1 MLAVSLHRS
10 DARYGL
16 VRASGGDPRLAT
28 GELSMLHYG
37 AVPEPELPG
46 PSWSVVRPRLAG
58 ICGSDLAAVTG
69 HASLYLAALTS
80 YPFVPGHEV
89 VGETDGG
96 ERVVVEP
103 ALGCRVRGLEP
114 PCPPCAAGRPGLCER
129 VNTGDLP
136 VGLQTGYCAG
146 TGGGWGEKL
155 VAHPSQLHPVP
166 DALPDEAAV
175 LIEPFSCAVHAALRA
190 RISPD
195 ERVLVNGAGT
205 MGLLTL
211 AAVRA
216 FASPRQVLVVAKHP
230 VQKEL
235 ARELGADVVISPSE
249 VVQRVR
255 FHTGAVRLEG
265 VSEGR
270 SLLLGGPETTFECTG
285 TAAGLNLAARIT
297 RAGGRLVAVGMPG
310 EVKVD
315 WGPIWQRELS
325 VLGAYAY
332 GTEAPAEDA
341 GRGAGRRTFELALQ
355 AAPSL
360 RLERLVGPLFPLAGY
375 RDAIRHAAAA
385 GSLSAVKVA
394 FDHRVGS
401 STE

>member
-1 MLAVSLHRS
+1 MLAVTLYRS
-10 DARYGL
+10 EARYGL
-16 VRASGGDPRLAT
+16 VRASRGDPRVAT
-28 GELSMLHYG
+28 SELSLLHFG
-37 AVPEPELPG
+37 GVPEPVLPG
-46 PSWSVVRPRLAG
+46 PSWLVVRPRLAG
-58 ICGSDLAAVTG
+58 ICGSDLAAVTW

-89 VGETDGG
+89 VGETDSGD
-96 ERVVVEP
+96 RVVVEP
-103 ALGCRVRGLEP
+103 VLGCRVRGLYP
-114 PCPPCAAGRPGLCER
+114 PCPQCAAGRPGLCER
-129 VNTGDLP
+129 VNSGDVE

-155 VAHPSQLHPVP
+155 VAHHSQLHPVP
-166 DALPDEAAV
+166 DVLSDEAAV

-190 RISPD
+190 RVASD

-216 FASPRQVLVVAKHP
+216 FTTPRQVLVVAKHP

-235 ARELGADVVISPSE
+235 ARALGADVVISPSE

-255 FHTGAVRLEG
+255 FHTGAVRVEG
-265 VSEGR
+265 MVGGR
-270 SLLLGGPETTFECTG
+270 SLLLGGPEVTFECTG
-285 TAAGLNLAARIT
+285 TASGLNLAARLT

-332 GTEAPAEDA
+332 GTERPE
-341 GRGAGRRTFELALQ
+341 RGPRTRRTFELALE
-355 AAPSL
+355 AAPGL

-375 RDAIRHAAAA
+375 RDAIGYASAA
-385 GSLSAVKVA
+385 GSLGAVKVA

-401 STE
+401 SNE

>member
-1 MLAVSLHRS
+1 MLAVTLYRS
-10 DARYGL
+10 EARYGL
-16 VRASGGDPRLAT
+16 VRASRGDPRVAT
-28 GELSMLHYG
+28 SELSLLHFG
-37 AVPEPELPG
+37 GVPEPVLPG
-46 PSWSVVRPRLAG
+46 PSWLVVRPRLAG

-89 VGETDGG
+89 VGETDSGD
-96 ERVVVEP
+96 RVVVEP
-103 ALGCRVRGLEP
+103 VLGCRVRGLYP
-114 PCPPCAAGRPGLCER
+114 PCPQCAAGRPGLCER
-129 VNTGDLP
+129 VNSGDVE

-155 VAHPSQLHPVP
+155 VAHHSQLHPVP
-166 DALPDEAAV
+166 DVLSDEAAV

-190 RISPD
+190 RVASD

-216 FASPRQVLVVAKHP
+216 FTTPRQVLVVAKHP

-235 ARELGADVVISPSE
+235 ARALGADVVISPSE

-255 FHTGAVRLEG
+255 FHTGAVRVEG
-265 VSEGR
+265 MAGGR
-270 SLLLGGPETTFECTG
+270 SLLLGGPEVTFECTG
-285 TAAGLNLAARIT
+285 TASGLNLAARLT

-332 GTEAPAEDA
+332 GTERPE
-341 GRGAGRRTFELALQ
+341 RGPRTRRTFELALE
-355 AAPSL
+355 AAPGL

-375 RDAIRHAAAA
+375 RDAIGYASAA
-385 GSLSAVKVA
+385 GSLGAVKVA

>member
-10 DARYGL
+10 EARYGL
-16 VRASGGDPRLAT
+16 VRASGGNPRIAT
-28 GELSMLHYG
+28 GELSLLEFG
-37 AVPEPELPG
+37 GVPEPVVPG
-46 PSWSVVRPRLAG
+46 PSWLVVRPRLAG

-89 VGETDGG
+89 VGDTDSGD
-96 ERVVVEP
+96 RVVVEP
-103 ALGCRVRGLEP
+103 ALGCRVRGLYP
-114 PCPPCAAGRPGLCER
+114 PCPQCAAGRPGLCER
-129 VNTGDLP
+129 LNSGDIEI
-136 VGLQTGYCAG
+136 GMQTGYCAS

-155 VAHPSQLHPVP
+155 IAHHSQLHEVP
-166 DALPDEAAV
+166 GVLSDEEAV
-175 LIEPFSCAVHAALRA
+175 LIEPFACAVHAALRA
-190 RISPD
+190 RIAPD

-205 MGLLTL
+205 IGLLTL

-216 FASPRQVLVVAKHP
+216 FTAPRQVLVVAKHP

-235 ARELGADVVISPSE
+235 ARALGADVVISPSE
-249 VVQRVR
+249 VMQRVR
-255 FHTGAVRLEG
+255 FHTGAVRVEG
-265 VSEGR
+265 LTGGR
-270 SLLLGGPETTFECTG
+270 SLLLGGPEVTFECTG
-285 TAAGLNLAARIT
+285 TASGLNAAARLT

-332 GTEAPAEDA
+332 GSERAER
-341 GRGAGRRTFELALQ
+341 GRPPRRTFELALE
-355 AAPSL
+355 AAPGL
-360 RLERLVGPLFPLAGY
+360 GLQRLVGPLFPLAGY
-375 RDAIRHAAAA
+375 RDAIEYALGA
-385 GSLSAVKVA
+385 GSLGAVKVA

>member
-1 MLAVSLHRS
+1 M
-10 DARYGL
+10 
-16 VRASGGDPRLAT
+16 
-28 GELSMLHYG
+28 
-37 AVPEPELPG
+37 LPG
-46 PSWSVVRPRLAG
+46 PSWLVVRPRLAG

-89 VGETDGG
+89 VGETDSGD
-96 ERVVVEP
+96 RVVVEP
-103 ALGCRVRGLEP
+103 VLGCRVRGLYP
-114 PCPPCAAGRPGLCER
+114 PCPQCAAGRPGLCER
-129 VNTGDLP
+129 VNSGDVE

-155 VAHPSQLHPVP
+155 VAHHSQLHPVP
-166 DALPDEAAV
+166 DVLSDEAAV

-190 RISPD
+190 RVASD

-216 FASPRQVLVVAKHP
+216 FTTPRQVLVVAKHP

-235 ARELGADVVISPSE
+235 ARALGADVVISPSE

-255 FHTGAVRLEG
+255 FHTGAVRVEG
-265 VSEGR
+265 MAGGR
-270 SLLLGGPETTFECTG
+270 SLLLGGPEVTFECTG
-285 TAAGLNLAARIT
+285 TASGLNLAARLT

-332 GTEAPAEDA
+332 GTERPE
-341 GRGAGRRTFELALQ
+341 RGPRTRRTFELALE
-355 AAPSL
+355 AAPGL
-360 RLERLVGPLFPLAGY
+360 HLERLVGPLFPLAGY
-375 RDAIRHAAAA
+375 RDAIGYASAA
-385 GSLSAVKVA
+385 GSLGAVKVA

>member
-1 MLAVSLHRS
+1 MLAVTLYRS
-10 DARYGL
+10 EARYGL
-16 VRASGGDPRLAT
+16 VRASRGDPRVAT
-28 GELSMLHYG
+28 SELSLLHFG
-37 AVPEPELPG
+37 GVPEPVLPG
-46 PSWSVVRPRLAG
+46 PSWLVVRPRLAG

-89 VGETDGG
+89 VGETDSGD
-96 ERVVVEP
+96 RVVVEP
-103 ALGCRVRGLEP
+103 VLGCRVRGLYP
-114 PCPPCAAGRPGLCER
+114 PCPQCAAGRPGLCER
-129 VNTGDLP
+129 VNSGDVE

-155 VAHPSQLHPVP
+155 VAHHSQLHPVP
-166 DALPDEAAV
+166 DVLSDEAAV

-190 RISPD
+190 RVASD

-216 FASPRQVLVVAKHP
+216 FTTPRQVLVVAKHP

-235 ARELGADVVISPSE
+235 ARALGADVVISPSE

-255 FHTGAVRLEG
+255 FHTGAVRVEG
-265 VSEGR
+265 MVGGR
-270 SLLLGGPETTFECTG
+270 SLLLGGPEVTFECTG
-285 TAAGLNLAARIT
+285 TAPGLNLAARLT

-332 GTEAPAEDA
+332 GTERPE
-341 GRGAGRRTFELALQ
+341 RGPRTRRTFELALE
-355 AAPSL
+355 AAPGL

-375 RDAIRHAAAA
+375 RDAIGYASAA
-385 GSLSAVKVA
+385 GSLGAVKVA

-401 STE
+401 SNE